1 MPASCAKLKVPRMP
15 IAYSI
20 DHAHRL
26 VTAIGHGELT
36 GDDIF
41 SYQKEVWSR
50 SDLGGYNELMDMTN
64 VERIDLRSVDHIKQ
78 LAELS
83 ASMDPAAAQS
93 RFAIVAPGDYAF
105 GLGRMYESYRR
116 LEGRSTKRVG
126 VFRSMAEARA
136 FLELDD

>member
-1 MPASCAKLKVPRMP
+1 MP
-15 IAYSI
+15 IAYTI
-20 DHAHRL
+20 DHDHRL
-26 VTAIGHGELT
+26 VMATGQGELT

-41 SYQKEVWSR
+41 GYQTEVWSR
-50 SDLGGYNELMDMTN
+50 PDIGGYNELIDMTN

-93 RFAIVAPGDYAF
+93 KFAIVAPGDYAF

>member
-1 MPASCAKLKVPRMP
+1 MP
-15 IAYSI
+15 IAYTI

-26 VTAIGHGELT
+26 VMATGRGELT

-41 SYQKEVWSR
+41 GYQTEVWSR
-50 SDLGGYNELMDMTN
+50 PDIGGYNELMDMTD

-83 ASMDPAAAQS
+83 ASMDPTAAQS
-93 RFAIVAPGDYAF
+93 KFAIVAPGDYAF

-126 VFRSMAEARA
+126 VFRSMAEARS

>member
-1 MPASCAKLKVPRMP
+1 MP
-15 IAYSI
+15 IAYTI

-26 VTAIGHGELT
+26 VTATGHGELT

-41 SYQKEVWSR
+41 GYQTEVWSR
-50 SDLGGYNELMDMTN
+50 PDIGGYNELMDMTN

-83 ASMDPAAAQS
+83 ASMDAAAAQS
-93 RFAIVAPGDYAF
+93 KFAIVAPGDYAF

-126 VFRSMAEARA
+126 VFRSMTEARA